1 MLASRTAANRMTASP
16 IRTTALRSAP
26 SVRAGALEQP
36 IELRI
41 LELRAV
47 EQRVKKARV
56 GAQVDAS
63 FRRIEG
69 LEQPAQAD
77 QPVDRRR
84 GIDPAPWQ
92 AGRQVDLV
100 LGHRAHLS
108 PAGLGLPPG

>member
-1 MLASRTAANRMTASP
+1 MPASRTEANRMTASP

-26 SVRAGALEQP
+26 SVCAGTTEQP

-56 GAQVDAS
+56 GAQADAS

-84 GIDPAPWQ
+84 GIDPAPSP
-92 AGRQVDLV
+92 AGRTVDLV
-100 LGHRAHLS
+100 LGHAPHLA